1 MYMDK
6 EQKNRFNF

>member
-1 MYMDK
+1 MDK